1 MKKLGQLC
9 IFLLCISLTSCF
21 ELVEQISVNE
31 DGTGEMTV
39 TLNMFE
45 SKKKLQTFLEAP
57 ESMHGYNAPDQA
69 EVEAFFESVVA
80 TVSEVEGISN
90 VKSDI
95 YYEDFIFSISGSF
108 DNVSA
113 MGEAVK
119 KFTSG
124 MSKGMVNLKNE
135 YQYEEGIFK
144 RTFESPYKAENYKE
158 IPMMQ
163 RVILES
169 AKMISVYRFEK
180 EITGMTSAD
189 TQLSTDKKEARFESS
204 LSDIVSGSKTINNEI
219 GF

>member
-9 IFLLCISLTSCF
+9 LFVLCISLTSCF

-57 ESMHGYNAPDQA
+57 ESMHGYKAPDQE
-69 EVEAFFESVVA
+69 EVENFFKGVVA
-80 TVSEVEGISN
+80 TVSEVEGISD

-108 DNVSA
+108 ADVSA
-113 MGEAVK
+113 MDEAVK
-119 KFTSG
+119 KFTHG
-124 MSKGMVNLKNE
+124 MSRGMVNLKNE
-135 YQYEEGIFK
+135 YRFEDGIFS
-144 RTFESPYKAENYKE
+144 RSFESPYKAENYSE

-169 AKMISVYRFEK
+169 ARMISVYRFEQ
-180 EITGMTSAD
+180 EIKGMTSAD
-189 TQLSTDKKEARFESS
+189 TELSFDKKEARFESN
-204 LSDIVSGSKTINNEI
+204 LSDIVSGAKTINNEI

>member
-9 IFLLCISLTSCF
+9 LFLLCISLTSCF
-21 ELVEQISVNE
+21 ELVEQISINE

-45 SKKKLQTFLEAP
+45 SKKKLQTFMEAP
-57 ESMHGYNAPDQA
+57 ESMHGYKAPDQA
-69 EVEAFFESVVA
+69 EVEIFFKGVVA

-108 DNVSA
+108 DDVSA
-113 MGEAVK
+113 MDEAVK
-119 KFTSG
+119 KFTHG
-124 MSKGMVNLKNE
+124 MSRGMVNLKNE
-135 YQYEEGIFK
+135 YKYENGLFT
-144 RTFESPYKAENYKE
+144 RTFESPYKADTYDE

-163 RVILES
+163 RIILES
-169 AKMISVYRFEK
+169 AKLISVYRFEK
-180 EITGMTSAD
+180 AISGMTSAD
-189 TQLSTDKKEARFESS
+189 TELSFDKKEARFESN
-204 LSDIVSGSKTINNEI
+204 LSDIVSGAKTINNEI

>member
-9 IFLLCISLTSCF
+9 LFLLCISLTSCF
-21 ELVEQISVNE
+21 ELVEQISINE

-45 SKKKLQTFLEAP
+45 SKQKLQTFMEAP
-57 ESMHGYNAPDQA
+57 ESMHGYKAPDQS
-69 EVEAFFESVVA
+69 EVEAFFEGVVA
-80 TVSEVEGISN
+80 TVSEVEGITN

-108 DNVSA
+108 DDVSA
-113 MGEAVK
+113 MEEAVK
-119 KFTSG
+119 KFTHG
-124 MSKGMVNLKNE
+124 MSRGVISLKNE
-135 YQYEEGIFK
+135 YKYEDGVFT
-144 RTFESPYKAENYKE
+144 RTFESPYKAENYEE

-163 RVILES
+163 RVILKS
-169 AKMISVYRFEK
+169 AKLISVYRFEK

-189 TQLSTDKKEARFESS
+189 TQLSFDKKEARFESN
-204 LSDIVSGSKTINNEI
+204 LSDIVSGAKTINNEI